1 MYASKCRR
9 DKINHVKD
17 MWCWKCKEV
26 RKFVMTEIINER
38 QVAMRDAP
46 WIEQAQR
53 YGCEYVHDFVF
64 GKEPEE
70 SDIYEEEYE
79 DDT

>member
-1 MYASKCRR
+1 
-9 DKINHVKD
+9 
-17 MWCWKCKEV
+17 
-26 RKFVMTEIINER
+26 
-38 QVAMRDAP
+38 MRDAP

-70 SDIYEEEYE
+70 SDIYEEEDE